1 MNENKMSDGEL
12 KKLVRLLE
20 KYQESDLLINDGVAM
35 QDIQNLLEK
44 INLK

>member
-12 KKLVRLLE
+12 KDLVRLLE
-20 KYQESDLLINDGVAM
+20 KNQESDLLIKDGIAM